1 MLHIRNA
8 DRIVAARAGSIGRC
22 DNLSVTLII
31 GTERAACPADGVEV
45 ALCITVSRADLFLR
59 EAHHVAEMR
68 SGENLSS
75 TVFQL
80 TVDLAWLVAALQQS
94 LIDDQIRIVGGG
106 SSACGSRRSGCR
118 RRRVCGGHHI
128 VWC

>member
-1 MLHIRNA
+1 M
-8 DRIVAARAGSIGRC
+8 
-22 DNLSVTLII
+22 SVTLVV
-31 GTERAACPADGVEV
+31 GTERAARPAEGVEV
-45 ALCITVSRADLFLR
+45 TLRVTVSRVDLFLR
-59 EAHHVAEMR
+59 EAHRVAETR
-68 SGENLSS
+68 SGEDLSS

-80 TVDLAWLVAALQQS
+80 TVDLAWPVAAFQQG

-106 SSACGSRRSGCR
+106 IRACGSRRSGRR